1 MDLEHFVFIW
11 RDGMGRTSLG
21 PNARFGIVE
30 GGARGKTDGLVGKN
44 IINTGVNLE
53 NEVRE

>member
-1 MDLEHFVFIW
+1 MDLEHFVFIG
-11 RDGMGRTSLG
+11 RDDVGRTSLG
-21 PNARFGIVE
+21 PNARFCIVE
-30 GGARGKTDGLVGKN
+30 GGTRGKTDGLVGKN